1 MGVQSDSGGK
11 WLMGFRGLT
20 RRKQVD
26 SEYVNT
32 DMGHHG
38 LAKRLTIVDLVG
50 IGVGSTI
57 GAGVYILIGEV
68 AREHTGPALAIAFL
82 IAGIAAALSAFCY
95 AELSSRW
102 PSAGSAYHYSYI
114 CIGEGIAWIVGW
126 GLILEYAI
134 GGSVVARGV
143 TPNLALYFGGEENLP
158 LFLARQCIFGIVVDP
173 CAAALVIIATILLC
187 CGIKESTLAQTTVT
201 AINICALLFVILVGG
216 YLAFKNGWSGYELS
230 DGYFPFGV
238 NGLFAGS
245 ATVFFSYIG
254 FDAVTATAE
263 EDITDLFSFLSFNV
277 FLKLVQQV
285 KNPRQ
290 DLPWGIGISLS
301 LSCVLYMLVSFVIV
315 GLVPYYKLDEDTP
328 ISTAFSQYGITWA
341 AYIITTGAVM
351 ALVAALMGSLLP
363 QSRILMAMARDGLL
377 PTFFS
382 DIDKH
387 THVPVKGTIATG
399 ILAALLAFFMDVSEL
414 AGMVS
419 VGTLLAFTAV
429 AVSVLI
435 IRYIPPKGEVL
446 RPFIEGSSSA
456 PARDGYNIEGAAED
470 AKGPFVL
477 AEGDFQALLEKK
489 EPLHESGIDKEASL
503 EEPSVQQRRNLAPW
517 LIGTIYVGVL
527 VLIFAASA
535 ENAPS
540 FSRIT
545 LSGLGAVIFL
555 AGVMGL
561 AYIGEDG
568 AVGRFRHKGGFTCPL
583 VPCLPAASILIN
595 TYLLVNLGAATWLR
609 VSIWLLIGVF
619 IYLFYGR
626 TNSSLLHG
634 PCIPI
639 TRPEDLCH
647 SSVGSPSH

>member
-1 MGVQSDSGGK
+1 
-11 WLMGFRGLT
+11 MGFRGLT
-20 RRKQVD
+20 RRKPVD
-26 SEYVNT
+26 SDYVNT
-32 DMGHHG
+32 DLGHHG
-38 LAKRLTIVDLVG
+38 LAKRLTIVDLIG

-95 AELSSRW
+95 AELSCRW

-158 LFLARQCIFGIVVDP
+158 LFLARHSIFGIVVDP
-173 CAAALVIIATILLC
+173 CAAALVIMATILLC
-187 CGIKESTLAQTTVT
+187 CGIKESTLAQTIVT
-201 AINICALLFVILVGG
+201 AINICALLFVIFVGG
-216 YLAFKNGWSGYELS
+216 YLAFRNGWSGYELS
-230 DGYFPFGV
+230 DGYFPFGI

-245 ATVFFSYIG
+245 ATIFFSYIG

-263 EDITDLFSFLSFNV
+263 E
-277 FLKLVQQV
+277 V
-285 KNPRQ
+285 KNPKQ

-315 GLVPYYKLDEDTP
+315 GIVPYYKLDEDTP
-328 ISTAFSQYGITWA
+328 ISTAFSQYGMTWA

-387 THVPVKGTIATG
+387 THVPVKSTIATG

-456 PARDGYNIEGAAED
+456 PARDGYNTEGAAED

-477 AEGDFQALLEKK
+477 AEGDSQALFEKK

-503 EEPSVQQRRNLAPW
+503 DRPKVQQRWNLAPW
-517 LIGTIYVGVL
+517 LMVTIHVGVL

-535 ENAPS
+535 ESAPS

-561 AYIGEDG
+561 AYVGEDG
-568 AVGRFRHKGGFTCPL
+568 AVGRFPHKGGFTCPL
-583 VPCLPAASILIN
+583 VPYLPAASILIN
-595 TYLLVNLGAATWLR
+595 TYLLANLGAATWLR
-609 VSIWLLIGVF
+609 VSIWLLIGVLV
-619 IYLFYGR
+619 YLFYGR
-626 TNSSLLHG
+626 TSSSLLHG
-634 PCIPI
+634 PYIPI

-647 SSVGSPSH
+647 NSVGSPSH